1 MANLTVKEVINSLW
15 TKVKEKTD
23 TVSKEVSDLSK
34 RVDGINLTIPEPFL
48 RNTQQ
53 TTDYVY
59 QRIARIIVDN
69 IEIDETGKR

>member
-34 RVDGINLTIPEPFL
+34 RVDGILQF
-48 RNTQQ
+48 RS
-53 TTDYVY
+53 
-59 QRIARIIVDN
+59 RF
-69 IEIDETGKR
+69 